1 MVSVGSDNCTGRQY
15 RETALGDC
23 TQEGPAGWLLWL
35 FAHGSSTKGIHVSD
49 ARLRW
54 LTVLVT
60 AVLLVVVGFG
70 AVTGSSAVASNL
82 QLTAETALA
91 DAGLDG
97 VTVDF
102 AGREATLSGGSH
114 ADLTEAETI
123 VEAIDGVRLTRS
135 RDGAKERTPTS
146 APGPRTE
153 SGPSIE
159 LRRADG
165 RITISGSVPDAD
177 AAAEIKSGAALVFE
191 ELVSGDLEVGGKA
204 GSAPWATG
212 LPTVFGDVV
221 GVRDLAL
228 TVDATSTLTIG
239 GTIESKAG
247 RRKVSR
253 LISATL
259 PKVKIVNDLRIDP
272 AGLSKADA
280 TVLNDSAVYFDQ
292 GSSIVTYIAAP
303 DLDALAEVLR
313 RNAELN
319 IEIGGHAGPDKAG
332 RRLSDQR
339 VAAVKDYLVAVG
351 VESDR
356 LSAKSYSSGPMTTP
370 DPQAEQ
376 FRRVDFIVKGN

>member
-1 MVSVGSDNCTGRQY
+1 M
-15 RETALGDC
+15 
-23 TQEGPAGWLLWL
+23 WL
-35 FAHGSSTKGIHVSD
+35 FARGSTTKGIDVSD

-54 LTVLVT
+54 LTALVT
-60 AVLLVVVGFG
+60 AILLVVVGAG

-123 VEAIDGVRLTRS
+123 VEAIDGVRLARS
-135 RDGAKERTPTS
+135 ADGADDRTPT

-153 SGPSIE
+153 PGPSIE

-191 ELVSGDLEVGGKA
+191 ELVSGDLEVGGKV
-204 GSAPWATG
+204 GSAPWATA

-221 GVRDLAL
+221 GVRNLEL
-228 TVDATSTLTIG
+228 RIDATSTLTIG
-239 GTIESKAG
+239 GTIESRAG
-247 RRKVSR
+247 RRKISR

-259 PKVKIVNDLRIDP
+259 PKVKIVNDLRIDSG
-272 AGLSKADA
+272 GLNKADA

-292 GSSIVTYIAAP
+292 GSAVVTYVAAP

-313 RNAELN
+313 RNAKLDV
-319 IEIGGHAGPDKAG
+319 EIGGHAGPDKVG
-332 RRLSDQR
+332 KRLSDQR

-351 VESDR
+351 VDPDR
-356 LSAKSYSSGPMTTP
+356 LSTRSYSSGPMTTP